1 MRGVP
6 QVRELGGR
14 TVFLYPIFHPAAAL
28 YTPAMLEQ
36 LRGGLPGAAGA
47 ARPEPSLPGRCEP
60 AGAGARADAAEPEP
74 EPAPSSWAPASCEP
88 PDQLGLF

>member
-36 LRGGLPGAAGA
+36 LRGDFRALPDAAGA
-47 ARPEPSLPGRCEP
+47 SGCPARPSALGS
-60 AGAGARADAAEPEP
+60 EPEP
-74 EPAPSSWAPASCEP
+74 EPEP
-88 PDQLGLF
+88 EPELVGAGVEADQLGLF